1 MENAYVGIVDAMLRQ
16 HPSQIHLNYQQIIN
30 KISLVLM
37 ELNIILFILIE
48 DNLV

>member
-1 MENAYVGIVDAMLRQ
+1 MANAYVGIADAILHQ
-16 HPSQIHLNYQQIIN
+16 QQNQTHFEYQQIIN
-30 KISLVLM
+30 KIFLVLM